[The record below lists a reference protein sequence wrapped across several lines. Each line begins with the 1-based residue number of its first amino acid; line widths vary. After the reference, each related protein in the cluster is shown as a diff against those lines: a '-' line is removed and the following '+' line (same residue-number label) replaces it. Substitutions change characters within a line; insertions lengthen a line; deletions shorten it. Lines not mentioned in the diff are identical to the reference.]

1 MAGWEG
7 VPEKAVTATGA
18 LTEWLSA
25 SDSLTGYAGVHFH
38 ATAFS
43 GTIQCQ
49 VSGNAG
55 ANSHAVQI
63 VNMTDGT
70 TGTGITASGA
80 YRADVGA
87 MARYRWYCS
96 AFTSATAAY
105 IYPTVR
111 EG

>member
-1 MAGWEG
+1 MAGWTG
-7 VPEKAVTATGA
+7 VPEIAVTATGA

-25 SDSLTGYAGVHFH
+25 SDSLTGYAAVQLES
-38 ATAFS
+38 TAFS

-49 VSGNAG
+49 ASANAG
-55 ANSHAVQI
+55 VNSVALQI
-63 VNMTDGT
+63 VNLNDGT
-70 TGTGITASGA
+70 TGTGITADGY
-80 YRADVGA
+80 YRADVGGV
-87 MARYRWYCS
+87 ARYRWYCS